1 MFDTWRRSTLYF
13 VVIQS
18 QDRRTTRGISSMK
31 KVLIIY
37 HSQSGN
43 TEAMAKA
50 VSEGAKAAGAAVVL
64 KRAVDANAED
74 ILACDIVAIG
84 TPNYF
89 GYMAGLV
96 KDYFDRV
103 WATIRDKVGNKPY
116 VTFGSKGGGSA
127 QALDSVDKICDG
139 LKMIKAFEGIL
150 ATRKPAEEDLAECR
164 ELGKKL
170 AWLEKT
176 EKSQRIEEPRL

>member
-1 MFDTWRRSTLYF
+1 MPMRS
-13 VVIQS
+13 QENH
-18 QDRRTTRGISSMK
+18 TRGEISSMK

-50 VSEGAKAAGAAVVL
+50 VSEGANAAGAAVVL

-74 ILACDIVAIG
+74 ILGCDIVAIG
-84 TPNYF
+84 TPSYF

-96 KDYFDRV
+96 KDFFDRT

-116 VTFGSKGGGSA
+116 VTFGSKGGGGA
-127 QALDSVDKICDG
+127 QALDSVERICDG
-139 LKMIKAFEGIL
+139 IKMSKVFEGVL
-150 ATRKPAEEDLAECR
+150 ATREPTAEDLAECR
-164 ELGKKL
+164 ELGRKV
-170 AWLEKT
+170 ARLEKM
-176 EKSQRIEEPRL
+176 

>member
-1 MFDTWRRSTLYF
+1 
-13 VVIQS
+13 
-18 QDRRTTRGISSMK
+18 MK

-50 VSEGAKAAGAAVVL
+50 VFEGAAAAGAKATL
-64 KRAVDANAED
+64 KRTVDANAED
-74 ILACDIVAIG
+74 ILSCDIVAIG

-96 KDYFDRV
+96 KDFFDRA

-116 VTFGSKGGGSA
+116 VVFGSKGGGGT
-127 QALDSVDKICDG
+127 QALESVERICDG
-139 LKMIKAFEGIL
+139 LKMTKAFEAIV
-150 ATRKPAEEDLAECR
+150 ATRQPTEEALAECR

-170 AWLEKT
+170 ARLEKV
-176 EKSQRIEEPRL
+176 EKPPRIEEPRL